1 MKLERDENQVF
12 KIIELRP
19 QPTAN
24 VTETLPQLLNSIE
37 PLSSTSAVRTRRF
50 ILDPRNRSINGKG
63 MDHQYINEVIHSG
76 DVEIWEIINL
86 SGTYHPF
93 HIHGVQFQILDRWGR
108 PPADYELGWKDTV
121 LVSNAEIVH
130 VIMRFPEF
138 SDPHTP
144 YMYHCHILEHEAMGM
159 MGQFIVTDEKISAE
173 EIYIETTHKGI
184 ESSHN
189 HAP

>member
-1 MKLERDENQVF
+1 MERDENQVF
-12 KIIELRP
+12 RILELRP
-19 QPTAN
+19 QPTAD
-24 VTETLPQLLNSIE
+24 VTEALPQLLNSIE
-37 PLSSTSAVRTRRF
+37 LIPATSAVRTRRF
-50 ILDPRNRSINGKG
+50 ILNPRNRTINGKG

-130 VIMRFPEF
+130 VIMRFPEY
-138 SDPHTP
+138 SDANSP
-144 YMYHCHILEHEAMGM
+144 YMYHCHILEHEDMGM
-159 MGQFIVTDEKISAE
+159 MGQFIVTDEKISSG
-173 EIYIETTHKGI
+173 EIYVGATEIGN

>member
-1 MKLERDENQVF
+1 MN
-12 KIIELRP
+12 
-19 QPTAN
+19 
-24 VTETLPQLLNSIE
+24 
-37 PLSSTSAVRTRRF
+37 
-50 ILDPRNRSINGKG
+50 
-63 MDHQYINEVIHSG
+63 HQYVNEVVHSG

-108 PPADYELGWKDTV
+108 PPADYERGWKDTV

-144 YMYHCHILEHEAMGM
+144 YMYHCHILEHEDMGM
-159 MGQFIVTDEKISAE
+159 MGQFIVTDEKISRGKFYIGAAGS
-173 EIYIETTHKGI
+173 EID
-184 ESSHN
+184 SSHN